1 MLKEV
6 HLISNNSLRI
16 YVAVADELVNNVSE
30 YRRPAVTHRNSI
42 SSSLIL
48 SGIDLAVYSA

>member
-16 YVAVADELVNNVSE
+16 YVAIADELANNISE
-30 YRRPAVTHRNSI
+30 YRRSVIIRRNST